1 MDTRRTMPDDPYKYP
16 PIEPYESG
24 LLSVGGLHRIY
35 YELSGNPD
43 GIPVVDVHGGP
54 GAGSVSDYR
63 RLFDPNR
70 YHICLYDQRGCGR
83 SEPLAEVREN
93 TTQDLLSDMEALRSK
108 LGVDSWIVTG
118 WSWGTTLALAYA
130 QAHTAQTRA
139 LVLRGTWTARQEE
152 ADWFETGLQN
162 FFPDTIERLEIAGGD
177 TDPQQ
182 VLQRL
187 FDVMLDE
194 HAPVED
200 RERAARDCIRRELYA
215 CYLDATDE
223 LIEAELDREPQ
234 LPGALIG
241 AHYWQHRWFLEENE
255 LWTRLDRIAHIPCVI
270 IHGRYDV
277 VAMPRT
283 SWELHQAWPGSELF
297 IVPRSGHMSSEPEMA
312 RVITETMDQLADR
325 FG

>member
-1 MDTRRTMPDDPYKYP
+1 MQITTQNLELPKTLYL
-16 PIEPYESG
+16 ESTNRCNLRCKG
-24 LLSVGGLHRIY
+24 CILYRGSWEADRDISLKEVVMITNQLPELERVYLH
-35 YELSGNPD
+35 
-43 GIPVVDVHGGP
+43 GIG
-54 GAGSVSDYR
+54 
-63 RLFDPNR
+63 
-70 YHICLYDQRGCGR
+70 
-83 SEPLAEVREN
+83 EPLLNKALPDIIQYLKAHEVYVLFNSNGILLN
-93 TTQDLLSDMEALRSK
+93 TQWQK
-108 LGVDSWIVTG
+108 
-118 WSWGTTLALAYA
+118 
-130 QAHTAQTRA
+130 
-139 LVLRGTWTARQEE
+139 
-152 ADWFETGLQN
+152 N
-162 FFPDTIERLEIAGGD
+162 
-177 TDPQQ
+177 
-182 VLQRL
+182 
-187 FDVMLDE
+187 
-194 HAPVED
+194 
-200 RERAARDCIRRELYA
+200 
-215 CYLDATDE
+215 

>member
-1 MDTRRTMPDDPYKYP
+1 MTDDPYKYP
-16 PIEPYESG
+16 PIEPFEAD
-24 LLSVGGLHRIY
+24 LLPVGDLHHIY
-35 YELSGNPD
+35 YEISGNPA

-54 GAGSVSDYR
+54 GAGSVPEYR
-63 RLFDPNR
+63 RLFDPER
-70 YHICLYDQRGCGR
+70 YRILLFDQRGCGKSR
-83 SEPLAEVREN
+83 PLAETRQN
-93 TTQDLLSDMEALRSK
+93 TTQDLIADMEALRAK
-108 LGVDSWIVTG
+108 LGVNSWIVTG

-130 QAHTAQTRA
+130 QAHPDRVQA

-162 FFPDTIERLEIAGGD
+162 FFPDTVERLEIAGD
-177 TDPQQ
+177 DDDPLE

-194 HAPVED
+194 NAPGAD

-215 CYLDATDE
+215 CYLEATDDQ
-223 LIEAELDREPQ
+223 IEAELDREAQ

-255 LWTRLDRIAHIPCVI
+255 LWSRLDRIAHIPCVI

-277 VAMPRT
+277 VAMPRI
-283 SWELHQAWPGSELF
+283 SWELHRAWPRSELF

-312 RVITETMDQLADR
+312 RVITKTMDKLADR
-325 FG
+325 AG